1 MGLLTPCSLVLAAAL
16 CWLSLAQG
24 VAEYIATAN
33 SMHIFPAMQTHM
45 PTMHGNVTHI
55 QPEEQTGPMTQ
66 PKVKLDAAQL
76 QREAQELLEL
86 SQSLQGDIESVNKG
100 LLPKDTIEKLKR
112 IQKVAKHLKGELEP

>member
-1 MGLLTPCSLVLAAAL
+1 
-16 CWLSLAQG
+16 
-24 VAEYIATAN
+24 
-33 SMHIFPAMQTHM
+33 MQTHM
-45 PTMHGNVTHI
+45 PTMHGNVTRI
-55 QPEEQTGPMTQ
+55 QPGEQTGPMTQ

>member
-1 MGLLTPCSLVLAAAL
+1 MGLLSPCSLVLAAAL
-16 CWLSLAQG
+16 CCLSLAQA
-24 VAEYIATAN
+24 VPKYIGTA
-33 SMHIFPAMQTHM
+33 AMQTHM
-45 PTMHGNVTHI
+45 PTMHGNVTRI
-55 QPEEQTGPMTQ
+55 QPGEQTGPLTQ